1 MMMAMDEFLAEV
13 SFRFK
18 AEGVD
23 KAGGA
28 IRRLMQ
34 AAEEAGFKLETA
46 TVNPAEPKNL
56 GRERATARWLRR
68 QRHSAR
74 PRVEQFGC

>member
-18 AEGVD
+18 AESVD

-46 TVNPAEPKNL
+46 TVNPAEPKKSGDGTGYGPL
-56 GRERATARWLRR
+56 ATPPKA
-68 QRHSAR
+68 
-74 PRVEQFGC
+74 